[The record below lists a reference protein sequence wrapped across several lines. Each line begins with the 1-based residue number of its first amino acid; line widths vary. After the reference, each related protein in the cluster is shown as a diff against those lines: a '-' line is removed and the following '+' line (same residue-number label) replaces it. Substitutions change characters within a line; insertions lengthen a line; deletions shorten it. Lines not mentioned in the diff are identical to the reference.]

1 MDNASALPLNRD
13 RGAEGD
19 EQSCSF
25 GSGVSSST
33 FGDLYRLHLAGVY
46 RYLRTRTATGDDAA
60 DLTQQVFL
68 QALAAMPG
76 YQDHG
81 LPFAAWLFRI
91 ARNVAIDAH
100 RRRRPMVD
108 WEALPESRHP
118 VAPGDPEAEALR
130 RDDLA
135 NLRRLLDGLDPEE
148 RDVVTLHFVGGLSQR
163 EIALVLRMSQS
174 TVQRR
179 LARAL
184 QTLKERYGER

>member
-19 EQSCSF
+19 ELSPSL
-25 GSGVSSST
+25 GRGASSST
-33 FGDLYRLHLAGVY
+33 FGDLYRLYLAGVF
-46 RYLRTRTATGDDAA
+46 RYLRTCTATDDDAA

-68 QALAAMPG
+68 QALTAMPG
-76 YQDHG
+76 YRDQG

-100 RRRRPMVD
+100 RRRRSTVD

-135 NLRRLLDGLDPEE
+135 SLRRRLDGLDPQE
-148 RDVVTLHFVGGLSQR
+148 RDMVTLHFVGGLSQR
-163 EIALVLRMSQS
+163 EIALILRTSQS